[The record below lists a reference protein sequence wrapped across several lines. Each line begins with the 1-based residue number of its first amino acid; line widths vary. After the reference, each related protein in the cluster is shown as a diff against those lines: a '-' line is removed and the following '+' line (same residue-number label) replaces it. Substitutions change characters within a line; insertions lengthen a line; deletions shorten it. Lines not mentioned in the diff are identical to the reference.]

1 MTRWLSQPPA
11 LSCLNDCTLQ
21 HERTVIEMDVLMI
34 QSKLKAESV
43 ADVRAAVDKMVAA
56 VEAEQPEGLRY
67 GSLLLPDGE
76 TLVALLQLD
85 DASHNPLQALPEYQ
99 ELLEVVEGV
108 RAAPPVVQ
116 RWTVT
121 GSYRLF

>member
-1 MTRWLSQPPA
+1 M
-11 LSCLNDCTLQ
+11 
-21 HERTVIEMDVLMI
+21 EVLMI
-34 QSKLKAESV
+34 QSKLQADSV
-43 ADVRAAVDKMVAA
+43 EDVRAAVDKMVAA
-56 VEAEQPEGLRY
+56 LQAEQPEGVRY

-85 DASHNPLQALPEYQ
+85 DASRNPLQDLSEYQ
-99 ELLEVVEGV
+99 ELLETVEGV

-116 RWTVT
+116 RWAVT